1 MSEFVALRI
10 REYRRLAHDGVL
22 AVGLLISMGF
32 LALFVIYPLAEIL
45 SVSFSSQAAPVYQRL
60 LAARG
65 TWRVIANTLWMGLGV
80 ASLGTLLGFL
90 FAFVQVKLD
99 VPFKRFLN
107 LVGILPIV
115 SPPFAVAMS
124 AIVLFGRSG
133 LITKR
138 LLGIRYDI
146 YGLDGLVL
154 VMAVSFFPVAYL
166 TLLGMMRALDP
177 ALEEAAINLGAG
189 RWRVFRTVT
198 LPMLTPGLASSFL
211 LLFVEALADLANPLL
226 IGGNYTVLASRIYL
240 AIIGEYDLVAG
251 AVLSVILLAPSLAI
265 FFFQHYWVSRRS
277 FISVTGKPVGQH
289 RPIRSPWVKW
299 PLFGLCLL
307 ISGLI
312 LLMYG
317 FIFVGALTKVWGINY
332 ALTLE
337 HFRFVLFG
345 YGSEAMTDTTLLSA
359 IATPVAGLM
368 GMLIAFL
375 VVRREFVGRGLVDFS
390 SVLGL
395 AVPGTV
401 VGIGFILAF
410 NKPAWGGLVPKL
422 TGTALLIVL
431 AYVVRSIPASVRAGV
446 AALQQVDPAMEE
458 ASASLGASSIT
469 TFRKITMPLIRP
481 AFLTGLIYS
490 FARSMTSLS
499 AIIFLVTPRWR
510 VMTAQ
515 ILNEAETGR
524 FGNAAAYCV
533 VLIAIVLSAIGLLY
547 AVVGSATGAERLIE
561 TSDLT

>member
-1 MSEFVALRI
+1 MSELIALRV
-10 REYRRLAHDGVL
+10 REYRRLAQDGVL
-22 AVGLLISMGF
+22 AVGLLISLGF
-32 LALFVIYPLAEIL
+32 LGLFVVYPLVRIL
-45 SVSFSSQAAPVYQRL
+45 SVSLSSEALAVYQRL

-65 TWRVIANTLWMGLGV
+65 TWRVILNTLWMGLGV
-80 ASLGTLLGFL
+80 ASVGTLLGFL

-99 VPFKRFLN
+99 VPFKRFFN
-107 LVGILPIV
+107 LVGILPVI

-124 AIVLFGRSG
+124 TIVLFGRSG

-138 LLGIRYDI
+138 LLGIHYDI
-146 YGLDGLVL
+146 YGLDGLILVL
-154 VMAVSFFPVAYL
+154 AISFFPVAYL

-240 AIIGEYDLVAG
+240 AIIGEYDLHAG
-251 AVLSVILLAPSLAI
+251 AVLSLILLVPSLTV
-265 FFFQHYWVSRRS
+265 FFFQHYWISRRS
-277 FISVTGKPVGQH
+277 YVSVTGKPTGYH

-299 PLFGLCLL
+299 PLFALCLL

-312 LLMYG
+312 VLMYG
-317 FIFVGALTKVWGINY
+317 FIFVGAVTKVWGINY
-332 ALTLE
+332 GLTLE
-337 HFRFVLFG
+337 HFHFVLFG

-359 IATPVAGLM
+359 IATPLAGLM

-375 VVRREFVGRGLVDFS
+375 VVRRKFTGRNLVDFA

-410 NKPAWGGLVPKL
+410 NQPAWGGLIPKL
-422 TGTALLIVL
+422 TGTALIIVL
-431 AYVVRSIPASVRAGV
+431 AYVVRCIPGSVRSGV
-446 AALQQVDPAMEE
+446 AALQQVDEAMEE
-458 ASASLGASSIT
+458 ASASLGASSVM
-469 TFRKITMPLIRP
+469 TFGKITMPLIRP

-499 AIIFLVTPRWR
+499 AIIFLITPRWSI
-510 VMTAQ
+510 MTAQ

-533 VLIAIVLSAIGLLY
+533 VLIAIVLAAIGLMY
-547 AVVGSATGAERLIE
+547 AVVGSTTGAERFVE
-561 TSDLT
+561 T

>member
-1 MSEFVALRI
+1 MSEYFAIRI
-10 REYRRLAHDGVL
+10 HEYRRLTQDGIL
-22 AVGLLISMGF
+22 AIGLLISLGF
-32 LALFVIYPLAEIL
+32 LGVFVVYPLIKIL
-45 SVSFSSQAAPVYQRL
+45 SVGVSIEAVSVYQRL
-60 LAARG
+60 VAARG
-65 TWRVIANTLWMGLGV
+65 TWRVIGNTLRMGLGV
-80 ASLGTLLGFL
+80 ASAGTLLGFL

-99 VPFKRFLN
+99 VPFKRFFN
-107 LVGILPIV
+107 LIGILPII

-146 YGLDGLVL
+146 YGLDGLIL
-154 VMAVSFFPVAYL
+154 VMTISFFPVAYL
-166 TLLGMMRALDP
+166 TLLAMMRALDP
-177 ALEEAAINLGAG
+177 ALEEAAVNLGAG

-198 LPMLTPGLASSFL
+198 VPMLIPGLASSFL
-211 LLFVEALADLANPLL
+211 LLFVEAIADLANPLL
-226 IGGNYTVLASRIYL
+226 IGGNFTVLSSRIYL
-240 AIIGEYDLVAG
+240 AIIGEYDLTAG
-251 AVLSVILLAPSLAI
+251 AVLSIILLLPSLTI

-277 FISVTGKPVGQH
+277 YVSVTGKPTGYH
-289 RPIRSPWVKW
+289 KPIRSPWIKW
-299 PLFGLCLL
+299 PLFGLSL
-307 ISGLI
+307 IASGLI

-317 FIFVGALTKVWGINY
+317 FIFVGAVTKVWGINY

-337 HFRFVLFG
+337 HFHFVIFG
-345 YGSEAMTDTTLLSA
+345 YGSKAMIDTTLLAS
-359 IATPVAGLM
+359 IATPIAGLM

-375 VVRREFVGRGLVDFS
+375 VVRRNFMGRNLVDFT

-410 NKPAWGGLVPKL
+410 NQPMWGGLIPKL
-422 TGTALLIVL
+422 TGTALIIIL
-431 AYVVRSIPASVRAGV
+431 AYVVRCIPGSVRSGV
-446 AALQQVDPAMEE
+446 AALQQVDTAMEE
-458 ASASLGASSIT
+458 ASASLGASSVM
-469 TFRKITMPLIRP
+469 TFGKITMPLIRP
-481 AFLTGLIYS
+481 AFLTGMIYS

-510 VMTAQ
+510 IMTAQ

-533 VLIAIVLSAIGLLY
+533 VLIAIVLSAIGLMY
-547 AVVGSATGAERLIE
+547 AGIGSKTGAERLIE
-561 TSDLT
+561 M

>member
-1 MSEFVALRI
+1 MSEFITLRV
-10 REYRRLAHDGVL
+10 REYRRLAQDGVL
-22 AVGLLISMGF
+22 AVGLLISLGF
-32 LALFVIYPLAEIL
+32 LGLFVVYPLVRIL
-45 SVSFSSQAAPVYQRL
+45 SVSLSSEALAVYQRL

-65 TWRVIANTLWMGLGV
+65 TWRVILNTLWMGLGV
-80 ASLGTLLGFL
+80 ASVGTLLGFL

-99 VPFKRFLN
+99 VPFKRFFN
-107 LVGILPIV
+107 LVGVLPVI

-124 AIVLFGRSG
+124 TIVLFGRSG

-146 YGLDGLVL
+146 YGLDGLIL
-154 VMAVSFFPVAYL
+154 VMAISFFPVAYL

-226 IGGNYTVLASRIYL
+226 IGGNFTVLASRIYL
-240 AIIGEYDLVAG
+240 AIIGEYDLNAG
-251 AVLSVILLAPSLAI
+251 AVLSLILLVPSLAV

-277 FISVTGKPVGQH
+277 YVSVTGKPTGHH
-289 RPIRSPWVKW
+289 RPIRSLWVKW
-299 PLFGLCLL
+299 PLFALCLL

-312 LLMYG
+312 VLMYG
-317 FIFVGALTKVWGINY
+317 FIFVGAITKVWGINY
-332 ALTLE
+332 GLTLE
-337 HFRFVLFG
+337 HFHFVLFG

-375 VVRREFVGRGLVDFS
+375 VVRREFVGRGLVDFT

-410 NKPAWGGLVPKL
+410 NQPAWGGLIPKL
-422 TGTALLIVL
+422 TGTALIIVL
-431 AYVVRSIPASVRAGV
+431 AYVVRSIPGSVRSGV
-446 AALQQVDPAMEE
+446 AALQQVDAAMEE
-458 ASASLGASSIT
+458 ASASLGASSAT

-499 AIIFLVTPRWR
+499 AIIFLVTPRWHI
-510 VMTAQ
+510 MTSQ

-533 VLIAIVLSAIGLLY
+533 VLIAIVLSAIGLMY
-547 AVVGSATGAERLIE
+547 GVVGSTTGAERLVE
-561 TSDLT
+561 T

>member
-1 MSEFVALRI
+1 MSEFIALRVH
-10 REYRRLAHDGVL
+10 EYRRLVQDGVL
-22 AVGLLISMGF
+22 AVGLLISLGF
-32 LALFVIYPLAEIL
+32 LGLFVVYPLVRIL
-45 SVSFSSQAAPVYQRL
+45 SVSVSSEAVAVYQRL

-65 TWRVIANTLWMGLGV
+65 TWRVILNTLWMGLGV
-80 ASLGTLLGFL
+80 ASAGTLLGFL

-99 VPFKRFLN
+99 VPFKRFFN
-107 LVGILPIV
+107 LVGILPII

-124 AIVLFGRSG
+124 TIVLFGRSG

-138 LLGIRYDI
+138 LLGLRYDI
-146 YGLDGLVL
+146 YGLDGLIL
-154 VMAVSFFPVAYL
+154 VMAISFFPVAYL

-177 ALEEAAINLGAG
+177 ALEEAAVNLGAS

-240 AIIGEYDLVAG
+240 AIIGEYDLHAG
-251 AVLSVILLAPSLAI
+251 AVLSLILLVPSLTI

-277 FISVTGKPVGQH
+277 YVSVTGKPTGRHQ
-289 RPIRSPWVKW
+289 PIRLPWVKW
-299 PLFGLCLL
+299 PLFALCLL

-312 LLMYG
+312 VLMYG
-317 FIFVGALTKVWGINY
+317 FIFVGAVTKVWGINY
-332 ALTLE
+332 GLTLD

-345 YGSEAMTDTTLLSA
+345 YGSEAMTDTTLLA
-359 IATPVAGLM
+359 TIATPVAGLM

-375 VVRREFVGRGLVDFS
+375 VVRRQFVGRNLVDFT

-410 NKPAWGGLVPKL
+410 NQPMLGGLIPKL
-422 TGTALLIVL
+422 TGTALIIIL
-431 AYVVRSIPASVRAGV
+431 AYVVRCVPGSVRSGV
-446 AALQQVDPAMEE
+446 AALQQVDTAMEE
-458 ASASLGASSIT
+458 ASASLGASSVT
-469 TFRKITMPLIRP
+469 TFRRITMPLIRP

-499 AIIFLVTPRWR
+499 AIIFLVMPRWR
-510 VMTAQ
+510 IMTAQ

-533 VLIAIVLSAIGLLY
+533 VLIAIVLAAIGLMY
-547 AVVGSATGAERLIE
+547 RVVGSTTGAERLIE
-561 TSDLT
+561 T

>member
-1 MSEFVALRI
+1 MSEFIALRI
-10 REYRRLAHDGVL
+10 REYRRLAQDGVL
-22 AVGLLISMGF
+22 ALGLLISIGF
-32 LALFVIYPLAEIL
+32 LGLFVIYPLVKIL
-45 SVSFSSQAAPVYQRL
+45 SVSVSSEAAAVYQRL

-65 TWRVIANTLWMGLGV
+65 TWRVILNTLWMGLGV
-80 ASLGTLLGFL
+80 ASVGTLLGFL

-99 VPFKRFLN
+99 VPFKRFFN
-107 LVGILPIV
+107 LVGILPII

-124 AIVLFGRSG
+124 TIVLFGRSG

-138 LLGIRYDI
+138 LLGLRYDI
-146 YGLDGLVL
+146 YGLDGLLL
-154 VMAVSFFPVAYL
+154 VMAISFFPVAYL
-166 TLLGMMRALDP
+166 TLVGMMRALDP
-177 ALEEAAINLGAG
+177 SLEEAAVNLGAS
-189 RWRVFRTVT
+189 RWHVFRTVT

-240 AIIGEYDLVAG
+240 AIIGEYDLHAG
-251 AVLSVILLAPSLAI
+251 AVLSLILLVPSLTI

-277 FISVTGKPVGQH
+277 YVSVTGKPAGHH

-299 PLFGLCLL
+299 PLFTLCLL
-307 ISGLI
+307 VSGLI
-312 LLMYG
+312 VLMYG
-317 FIFVGALTKVWGINY
+317 FIFVGAFTKVWGINY
-332 ALTLE
+332 GLTLE
-337 HFRFVLFG
+337 HFHFVLFG

-375 VVRREFVGRGLVDFS
+375 VVRRQFVGRNLVDFT

-410 NKPAWGGLVPKL
+410 NQPMWGGLIPKL
-422 TGTALLIVL
+422 TGTALVIIM
-431 AYVVRSIPASVRAGV
+431 AYVVRSISGSVRTGV
-446 AALQQVDPAMEE
+446 AALQQVDKAMEE
-458 ASASLGASSIT
+458 ASASLGASSVT
-469 TFRKITMPLIRP
+469 TFRRITLPLIRP

-499 AIIFLVTPRWR
+499 AIIFLVTPRWHI
-510 VMTAQ
+510 MTSQ

-524 FGNAAAYCV
+524 YGNAAAYCI
-533 VLIAIVLSAIGLLY
+533 VLIVIVLAAIGLMY
-547 AVVGSATGAERLIE
+547 SVVGSTTGAERLIE
-561 TSDLT
+561 T

>member
-1 MSEFVALRI
+1 MSEFVALRL
-10 REYRRLAHDGVL
+10 REYRRLTQDGVL
-22 AVGLLISMGF
+22 AVGVLISLVFLGF
-32 LALFVIYPLAEIL
+32 FVVYPLVKIL
-45 SVSFSSQAAPVYQRL
+45 SISLSSEAVAVYQRL
-60 LAARG
+60 LAGRATG
-65 TWRVIANTLWMGLGV
+65 QVILNTVWMGLGV
-80 ASLGTLLGFL
+80 ASVGTLLGFL

-99 VPFKRFLN
+99 APFKRFFHLI
-107 LVGILPIV
+107 GILPII

-124 AIVLFGRSG
+124 VINLFGRSG
-133 LITKR
+133 LITHR

-146 YGLDGLVL
+146 YGLDGLILVL
-154 VMAVSFFPVAYL
+154 SISFFPVAYL

-177 ALEEAAINLGAG
+177 SMEEAATSLGAG
-189 RWRVFRTVT
+189 KWRVFRTVM
-198 LPMLTPGLASSFL
+198 LPMLVPGLASSFL

-226 IGGNYTVLASRIYL
+226 IGGNYTVLASRIYM
-240 AIIGEYDLVAG
+240 AIIGEYNLHAG
-251 AVLSVILLAPSLAI
+251 AVLSVILLLPSLTI

-277 FISVTGKPVGQH
+277 YVSVTGKPTGYGH
-289 RPIRSPWVKW
+289 PIRSPWVKW
-299 PLFGLCLL
+299 PLFALCAL

-312 LLMYG
+312 LLIYG
-317 FIFVGALTKVWGINY
+317 NIFVGAVVKVWGINY
-332 ALTLE
+332 GLTLE
-337 HFRFVLFG
+337 HFHFVLFG
-345 YGSEAMTDTTLLSA
+345 YGSKAMTDTTLLSA

-368 GMLIAFL
+368 GILIAFL
-375 VVRREFVGRGLVDFS
+375 VVRRKFMGRSLVDFT

-410 NKPAWGGLVPKL
+410 NQPMWGGLVPKL
-422 TGTALLIVL
+422 TGTGLIIIL
-431 AYVVRSIPASVRAGV
+431 AYVVRSIPASVRTGV
-446 AALQQVDPAMEE
+446 AAMQQVDEAMDE
-458 ASASLGASSIT
+458 ASTSLGASSAT
-469 TFRKITMPLIRP
+469 TFRRITMPLVRP

-510 VMTAQ
+510 IMTAQ

-533 VLIAIVLSAIGLLY
+533 VLIAIVLSSIGLMY

-561 TSDLT
+561 T

>member
-1 MSEFVALRI
+1 MSEFIALRVH
-10 REYRRLAHDGVL
+10 EYRRLVQDGVL
-22 AVGLLISMGF
+22 AVGLLISLGF
-32 LALFVIYPLAEIL
+32 LGLFVVYPLVKIL
-45 SVSFSSQAAPVYQRL
+45 SAGVSSEAVAVYQRL

-65 TWRVIANTLWMGLGV
+65 TWRVILNTLWMGLGV
-80 ASLGTLLGFL
+80 ASAGTLLGFL

-99 VPFKRFLN
+99 VPFKRFFN
-107 LVGILPIV
+107 LVGILPII

-124 AIVLFGRSG
+124 TIVLFGRSG

-138 LLGIRYDI
+138 LLGLRYDI
-146 YGLDGLVL
+146 YGLDGLIL
-154 VMAVSFFPVAYL
+154 VMAISFFPVAYL
-166 TLLGMMRALDP
+166 TLVGMMRALDP
-177 ALEEAAINLGAG
+177 ALEEAAVNLGAS

-240 AIIGEYDLVAG
+240 AIIGEYDLHAG
-251 AVLSVILLAPSLAI
+251 AVLSLILLVPSLTI

-277 FISVTGKPVGQH
+277 YVSVTGKPTGRHQ
-289 RPIRSPWVKW
+289 PIRLPWVKW
-299 PLFGLCLL
+299 PLFALCLL

-312 LLMYG
+312 VLMYG
-317 FIFVGALTKVWGINY
+317 FIFVGAVTKVWGINY
-332 ALTLE
+332 GLTLD

-345 YGSEAMTDTTLLSA
+345 YGSEAMTDTTLLA
-359 IATPVAGLM
+359 TIATPVAGLM

-375 VVRREFVGRGLVDFS
+375 VVRRQFMGRNLVDFT

-410 NKPAWGGLVPKL
+410 NQPMLGGLIPKL
-422 TGTALLIVL
+422 TGTALIIIL
-431 AYVVRSIPASVRAGV
+431 AYVVRCVPGSVRSGV
-446 AALQQVDPAMEE
+446 AALQQVDTAMEE
-458 ASASLGASSIT
+458 ASASLGASSVT
-469 TFRKITMPLIRP
+469 TFRRITMPLIRP

-499 AIIFLVTPRWR
+499 AIIFLVMPRWR
-510 VMTAQ
+510 IMTAQ

-533 VLIAIVLSAIGLLY
+533 VLIAIVLAAIGLMY
-547 AVVGSATGAERLIE
+547 RVVGSTTGAERLIE
-561 TSDLT
+561 T

>member
-1 MSEFVALRI
+1 MSEFITLRM

-22 AVGLLISMGF
+22 AVGLLISLGF
-32 LALFVIYPLAEIL
+32 LGFFVVYPLVKIL
-45 SVSFSSQAAPVYQRL
+45 SVSVSSEAVAVYQRL

-65 TWRVIANTLWMGLGV
+65 TWRVILNTLWMGLGV
-80 ASLGTLLGFL
+80 ASAGTLLGFL

-99 VPFKRFLN
+99 VPFKRFFN
-107 LVGILPIV
+107 LVGILPVI

-124 AIVLFGRSG
+124 TIVLFGRSG

-138 LLGIRYDI
+138 LLGLRYDI
-146 YGLDGLVL
+146 YGLDGLIL
-154 VMAVSFFPVAYL
+154 VMAISFFPVAYL
-166 TLLGMMRALDP
+166 TLVGMMRALDP
-177 ALEEAAINLGAG
+177 ALEEAAVNLGAS
-189 RWRVFRTVT
+189 RWRVFCTVT

-240 AIIGEYDLVAG
+240 AIIGEYDLHAG
-251 AVLSVILLAPSLAI
+251 AVLSLILLVPSLTI

-277 FISVTGKPVGQH
+277 YVSVTGKPAGHHQ
-289 RPIRSPWVKW
+289 PIRSPWVKW
-299 PLFGLCLL
+299 SLFALCLL

-312 LLMYG
+312 VLMYG
-317 FIFVGALTKVWGINY
+317 FIFVGAVTKVWGINY
-332 ALTLE
+332 GLTLE

-345 YGSEAMTDTTLLSA
+345 YGSEAMTDTTLLST

-375 VVRREFVGRGLVDFS
+375 VVRRQFMGRNLVDFT

-410 NKPAWGGLVPKL
+410 NQPMLGGLIPKL
-422 TGTALLIVL
+422 TGTALIIIL
-431 AYVVRSIPASVRAGV
+431 AYVVRCVPGSVRSGV
-446 AALQQVDPAMEE
+446 AALQQVDTAMEE
-458 ASASLGASSIT
+458 ASAGLGASSVT
-469 TFRKITMPLIRP
+469 TFRRITMPLIRP

-499 AIIFLVTPRWR
+499 AIIFLVMPRWR
-510 VMTAQ
+510 IMTAQ

-524 FGNAAAYCV
+524 YGNAAAYCV
-533 VLIAIVLSAIGLLY
+533 VLIAIVLAAIGLMY
-547 AVVGSATGAERLIE
+547 RVVGSTTGAERLIE
-561 TSDLT
+561 T

>member
-1 MSEFVALRI
+1 MSEFIALRVH
-10 REYRRLAHDGVL
+10 EYRRLVQDGVL
-22 AVGLLISMGF
+22 AVGLLISLGF
-32 LALFVIYPLAEIL
+32 LGLFVVYPLVKIL
-45 SVSFSSQAAPVYQRL
+45 SVSVSSEAVAVYQRL

-65 TWRVIANTLWMGLGV
+65 TWRVILNTLWMGLGV
-80 ASLGTLLGFL
+80 ASAGTLLGFL

-99 VPFKRFLN
+99 VPFKRFFN
-107 LVGILPIV
+107 LVGILPII

-124 AIVLFGRSG
+124 TIVLFGRSG

-138 LLGIRYDI
+138 LLGVRYDI
-146 YGLDGLVL
+146 YGLDGLIL
-154 VMAVSFFPVAYL
+154 VMAISFFPVAYL
-166 TLLGMMRALDP
+166 TLLGMIRALDP
-177 ALEEAAINLGAG
+177 ALEEAAVNLGAS

-240 AIIGEYDLVAG
+240 AIIGEYDLHAG
-251 AVLSVILLAPSLAI
+251 AVLSLILLVPSLTI

-277 FISVTGKPVGQH
+277 YVSVTGKPTGRHQ
-289 RPIRSPWVKW
+289 PIRLPWVKW
-299 PLFGLCLL
+299 PLFALCLL

-312 LLMYG
+312 VLMYG
-317 FIFVGALTKVWGINY
+317 FIFVGAVTKVWGINY
-332 ALTLE
+332 GLTLD

-345 YGSEAMTDTTLLSA
+345 YGSEAMTDTTLLA
-359 IATPVAGLM
+359 TIATPVAGLM

-375 VVRREFVGRGLVDFS
+375 VVRRQFMGRNLVDFT

-410 NKPAWGGLVPKL
+410 NQPMLGGLIPKL
-422 TGTALLIVL
+422 TGTALIIIL
-431 AYVVRSIPASVRAGV
+431 AYVVRCVPGSVRSGV
-446 AALQQVDPAMEE
+446 AALQQVDTAMEE
-458 ASASLGASSIT
+458 ASASLGASSVT
-469 TFRKITMPLIRP
+469 TFRRITMPLIRP

-499 AIIFLVTPRWR
+499 AIIFLVMPRWR
-510 VMTAQ
+510 IMTAQ

-533 VLIAIVLSAIGLLY
+533 VLIAIVLAAIGLMY
-547 AVVGSATGAERLIE
+547 RVVGSTTGAERLIE
-561 TSDLT
+561 T

>member
-1 MSEFVALRI
+1 MSEFITLRI
-10 REYRRLAHDGVL
+10 REYRRLAQDGVL
-22 AVGLLISMGF
+22 AVGLLISLGF
-32 LALFVIYPLAEIL
+32 LGLFVVYPLLQIL
-45 SVSFSSQAAPVYQRL
+45 SVSVSSEAAAVYQRL

-65 TWRVIANTLWMGLGV
+65 TWRVILNTLWMGLGV
-80 ASLGTLLGFL
+80 ASVGTLLGFL

-99 VPFKRFLN
+99 VPFKRFFN
-107 LVGILPIV
+107 LVGILPII

-124 AIVLFGRSG
+124 TIVLFGRSG

-138 LLGIRYDI
+138 LLGLRYDI

-154 VMAVSFFPVAYL
+154 VMAISFFPVAYL

-177 ALEEAAINLGAG
+177 SLEEAAVNLGAS

-240 AIIGEYDLVAG
+240 AIIGEYDLTAG
-251 AVLSVILLAPSLAI
+251 AVLSLILLAPSLTI

-277 FISVTGKPVGQH
+277 YVSVTGKPTGRH
-289 RPIRSPWVKW
+289 KPISSPWVKW

-307 ISGLI
+307 VSGLI

-317 FIFVGALTKVWGINY
+317 FIFVGAVTKVWGINY
-332 ALTLE
+332 GLTLE
-337 HFRFVLFG
+337 HFHFVLFG
-345 YGSEAMTDTTLLSA
+345 YGSEAMIDTTLLA
-359 IATPVAGLM
+359 TIATPVAGLM

-375 VVRREFVGRGLVDFS
+375 VVRRQFVGRELVDFT

-410 NKPAWGGLVPKL
+410 NQPMWGGLIPKL
-422 TGTALLIVL
+422 TGTALVIVL
-431 AYVVRSIPASVRAGV
+431 AYVVRCIPGSVRSGV
-446 AALQQVDPAMEE
+446 AAMQQVDAAMEE
-458 ASASLGASSIT
+458 ASASLGARSVA
-469 TFRKITMPLIRP
+469 TFRRITLPLIRP

-510 VMTAQ
+510 IMTAQ

-524 FGNAAAYCV
+524 FGNAAAYCI
-533 VLIAIVLSAIGLLY
+533 VLIVIVLAAIGLMY
-547 AVVGSATGAERLIE
+547 AGVGSTTGAERLVE
-561 TSDLT
+561 T

>member
-1 MSEFVALRI
+1 MSEFIALRVH
-10 REYRRLAHDGVL
+10 EYRRLVQDGVL
-22 AVGLLISMGF
+22 AVGLLISLGF
-32 LALFVIYPLAEIL
+32 LGLFVVYPLVKIL
-45 SVSFSSQAAPVYQRL
+45 SAGVSSEAVAVYQRL

-65 TWRVIANTLWMGLGV
+65 TWRVILNTLWMGLGV
-80 ASLGTLLGFL
+80 ASAGTLLGFL

-99 VPFKRFLN
+99 VPFKRFFN
-107 LVGILPIV
+107 LVGILPVI

-124 AIVLFGRSG
+124 TIVLFGRSG

-138 LLGIRYDI
+138 LLGLRYDI
-146 YGLDGLVL
+146 YGLDGLIL
-154 VMAVSFFPVAYL
+154 VMAISFFPVAYL
-166 TLLGMMRALDP
+166 TLVGMMRALDP
-177 ALEEAAINLGAG
+177 ALEEAAVNLGAS

-240 AIIGEYDLVAG
+240 AIIGEYDLHAG
-251 AVLSVILLAPSLAI
+251 AVLSLILLVPSLTI

-277 FISVTGKPVGQH
+277 YVSVTGKPTGRHQ
-289 RPIRSPWVKW
+289 PIRLPWVKW
-299 PLFGLCLL
+299 PLFALCLL

-312 LLMYG
+312 VLMYG
-317 FIFVGALTKVWGINY
+317 FIFVGAVTKVWGINY
-332 ALTLE
+332 GLTLD

-345 YGSEAMTDTTLLSA
+345 YGSEAMTDTTLLA
-359 IATPVAGLM
+359 TIATPVAGLM

-375 VVRREFVGRGLVDFS
+375 VVRRQFMGRNLVDFT

-410 NKPAWGGLVPKL
+410 NQPMLGGLIPKL
-422 TGTALLIVL
+422 TGTALIIIL
-431 AYVVRSIPASVRAGV
+431 AYVVRCVPGSVRSGV
-446 AALQQVDPAMEE
+446 AALQQVDTAMEE
-458 ASASLGASSIT
+458 ASASLGASSVT
-469 TFRKITMPLIRP
+469 TFRRITMPLIRP

-499 AIIFLVTPRWR
+499 AIIFLVMPRWR
-510 VMTAQ
+510 IMTAQ

-533 VLIAIVLSAIGLLY
+533 VLIAIVLAAIGLMY
-547 AVVGSATGAERLIE
+547 RVVGSTTGAERLIE
-561 TSDLT
+561 T

>member
-1 MSEFVALRI
+1 MSELVTLRL
-10 REYRRLAHDGVL
+10 REYRRLTQDGVL
-22 AVGLLISMGF
+22 ALGLLISIGF
-32 LALFVIYPLAEIL
+32 LGLFVVYPLVRIL
-45 SVSFSSQAAPVYQRL
+45 SVSVSSEALAVYQRL

-65 TWRVIANTLWMGLGV
+65 TWRVILNTLWMGLGV
-80 ASLGTLLGFL
+80 ASVGTLLGFL

-99 VPFKRFLN
+99 VPFKRFFN
-107 LVGILPIV
+107 LVGILPII

-124 AIVLFGRSG
+124 TIVLFGRSG

-138 LLGIRYDI
+138 LLGLRYDI
-146 YGLDGLVL
+146 YGLDGLIL
-154 VMAVSFFPVAYL
+154 VMAISFFPVAYL

-177 ALEEAAINLGAG
+177 ALEEAAVNLGAS

-226 IGGNYTVLASRIYL
+226 IGGNFTVLASRIYL
-240 AIIGEYDLVAG
+240 AIIGEYDLNAG
-251 AVLSVILLAPSLAI
+251 AVLSLILLVPSLAI

-277 FISVTGKPVGQH
+277 YVSVTGKPTGHHQ
-289 RPIRSPWVKW
+289 PIRSPWVKW

-307 ISGLI
+307 VSGLI
-312 LLMYG
+312 VLMYG
-317 FIFVGALTKVWGINY
+317 FIFVGAVTRVWGINY
-332 ALTLE
+332 GLTLE
-337 HFRFVLFG
+337 HFQFVLFG
-345 YGSEAMTDTTLLSA
+345 YGSEAMTDTTLLST

-375 VVRREFVGRGLVDFS
+375 VVRREFVGRGLVDFA

-401 VGIGFILAF
+401 VGIGFILVF
-410 NKPAWGGLVPKL
+410 NQPMWGGLIPKL
-422 TGTALLIVL
+422 TGTALIIIL
-431 AYVVRSIPASVRAGV
+431 AYVVRCIPGSVRSGV
-446 AALQQVDPAMEE
+446 AALQQVDAAMEE
-458 ASASLGASSIT
+458 ASASLGASSVT

-510 VMTAQ
+510 IMTAQ

-533 VLIAIVLSAIGLLY
+533 VLIGIVLSAIGLMY
-547 AVVGSATGAERLIE
+547 TVVGSTTGAERLVE
-561 TSDLT
+561 T

>member
-1 MSEFVALRI
+1 MSELIARRI
-10 REYRRLAHDGVL
+10 HEYRRLAQDGVL
-22 AVGLLISMGF
+22 AIGLLISLGF
-32 LALFVIYPLAEIL
+32 LGLFVVYPLVKIL
-45 SVSFSSQAAPVYQRL
+45 SVGLSSESVAVYQRL

-65 TWRVIANTLWMGLGV
+65 TWRVILNTLWMGLGV
-80 ASLGTLLGFL
+80 ATVGTALGFL

-99 VPFKRFLN
+99 VPFKRFFN
-107 LVGILPIV
+107 LIGVLPII

-124 AIVLFGRSG
+124 TIVLFGRSG

-154 VMAVSFFPVAYL
+154 VMAISFFPVAYL
-166 TLLGMMRALDP
+166 MLLSMMRALDP

-189 RWRVFRTVT
+189 RWRVFRTIT
-198 LPMLTPGLASSFL
+198 LPMLIPGLASSFL

-240 AIIGEYDLVAG
+240 AIIGEYDLNAG
-251 AVLSVILLAPSLAI
+251 AVLSLILLVPSLTI

-277 FISVTGKPVGQH
+277 YVSVTGKPTGHH

-299 PLFGLCLL
+299 SLFTLCLL
-307 ISGLI
+307 VSGLVV
-312 LLMYG
+312 LLYG
-317 FIFVGALTKVWGINY
+317 FIFVGAITKVWGINY
-332 ALTLE
+332 GLTLE
-337 HFRFVLFG
+337 HFHFVIFG
-345 YGSEAMTDTTLLSA
+345 YGSEAMTDTTLLAA
-359 IATPVAGLM
+359 IATPAAGLM

-375 VVRREFVGRGLVDFS
+375 VVRRKFTGRGLVDFA

-410 NKPAWGGLVPKL
+410 NRPSAGGLIPKL
-422 TGTALLIVL
+422 TGTALIIVL
-431 AYVVRSIPASVRAGV
+431 AYVVRCIPGSVRTGV
-446 AALQQVDPAMEE
+446 AALQQIDKAMEE
-458 ASASLGASSIT
+458 ASASLGASSVT
-469 TFRKITMPLIRP
+469 TFRRITMPLIRP

-499 AIIFLVTPRWR
+499 AIIFLITPRWR
-510 VMTAQ
+510 IMTAQ

-533 VLIAIVLSAIGLLY
+533 VLIAIVLAAIGLMY
-547 AVVGSATGAERLIE
+547 AVVGSTTGAERFVE
-561 TSDLT
+561 T

>member
-1 MSEFVALRI
+1 MPEFIALRM

-22 AVGLLISMGF
+22 AVGLLISLGF
-32 LALFVIYPLAEIL
+32 LGLFVVYPLVKIL
-45 SVSFSSQAAPVYQRL
+45 SVSVSSEAVAVYQRL

-65 TWRVIANTLWMGLGV
+65 TWRVILNTLWMGLGV
-80 ASLGTLLGFL
+80 ASAGTLLGFL

-99 VPFKRFLN
+99 VPFKRFFN
-107 LVGILPIV
+107 LVGILPVI

-124 AIVLFGRSG
+124 TIVLFGRSG

-146 YGLDGLVL
+146 YGLDGLIL
-154 VMAVSFFPVAYL
+154 VMAISFFPVAYL

-177 ALEEAAINLGAG
+177 ALEEAAVNLGAS

-240 AIIGEYDLVAG
+240 AIIGEYDLHAG
-251 AVLSVILLAPSLAI
+251 AVLSLILLVPSLTI

-277 FISVTGKPVGQH
+277 YVSVTGKPTGRHQ
-289 RPIRSPWVKW
+289 PIRSPWVKW
-299 PLFGLCLL
+299 PLFALCLL

-312 LLMYG
+312 VLMYG
-317 FIFVGALTKVWGINY
+317 FIFVGAVTKVWGINY
-332 ALTLE
+332 GLTLD

-345 YGSEAMTDTTLLSA
+345 YGSEAMTDTTLLA
-359 IATPVAGLM
+359 TIATPVAGLM

-375 VVRREFVGRGLVDFS
+375 VVRRQFMGRNLVDFT

-410 NKPAWGGLVPKL
+410 NQPMLGGLIPKL
-422 TGTALLIVL
+422 TGTALIIIL
-431 AYVVRSIPASVRAGV
+431 AYVVRCVPGSVRSGV
-446 AALQQVDPAMEE
+446 AALQQVDTAMEE
-458 ASASLGASSIT
+458 ASASLGASSVT
-469 TFRKITMPLIRP
+469 TFRRITMPLIRP

-499 AIIFLVTPRWR
+499 AIIFLVMPRWR
-510 VMTAQ
+510 IMTAQ

-533 VLIAIVLSAIGLLY
+533 VLIAIVLAAIGLMY
-547 AVVGSATGAERLIE
+547 RVVGSTTGAERLIE
-561 TSDLT
+561 T

>member
-1 MSEFVALRI
+1 MSEFIALRV
-10 REYRRLAHDGVL
+10 REYRRLTQDGVL
-22 AVGLLISMGF
+22 AVGLLISLVF
-32 LALFVIYPLAEIL
+32 LGVFVVYPLGKIL
-45 SVSFSSQAAPVYQRL
+45 SVSLSSEASAVYQRL

-65 TWRVIANTLWMGLGV
+65 TWQVILNTVWMGLGTAAV
-80 ASLGTLLGFL
+80 GTLLGFL

-99 VPFKRFLN
+99 VPFKRFFN
-107 LVGILPIV
+107 LVGILPII

-124 AIVLFGRSG
+124 VIVLFGRSG
-133 LITKR
+133 LITKQ

-146 YGLDGLVL
+146 YGLEGLILVL
-154 VMAVSFFPVAYL
+154 SISFFPVAYL

-177 ALEEAAINLGAG
+177 SLDEAATSLGAG
-189 RWRVFRTVT
+189 KWRVFRTVM
-198 LPMLTPGLASSFL
+198 LPMLVPGLASAFL

-226 IGGNYTVLASRIYL
+226 IGGNYTVLASRIYM
-240 AIIGEYDLVAG
+240 AIIGEYDLRAG
-251 AVLSVILLAPSLAI
+251 AVLSVILLVPSLTI
-265 FFFQHYWVSRRS
+265 FFFQHYWVSRHS
-277 FISVTGKPVGQH
+277 HVSVTGKPTGHHQ
-289 RPIRSPWVKW
+289 PIRSPWVKW
-299 PLFGLCLL
+299 PLFALCAL

-312 LLMYG
+312 LLIYG
-317 FIFVGALTKVWGINY
+317 FIFVGATTKVWGINY
-332 ALTLE
+332 GLTLE

-345 YGSEAMTDTTLLSA
+345 YGSKAMIDTTLLSA

-375 VVRREFVGRGLVDFS
+375 VVRRKFTGRSLVDFT

-410 NKPAWGGLVPKL
+410 NQPTFGGLLPKL
-422 TGTALLIVL
+422 TGTALIIIL
-431 AYVVRSIPASVRAGV
+431 AYVVRSIPASVRSGV
-446 AALQQVDPAMEE
+446 AALQQIGEAMEE
-458 ASASLGASSIT
+458 ASASLGARSVT
-469 TFRKITMPLIRP
+469 TFRRITMPLIRP

-510 VMTAQ
+510 VMTTQ

-533 VLIAIVLSAIGLLY
+533 VLIAIVLAAIGLMY
-547 AVVGSATGAERLIE
+547 AVVGSTTGAERFIE
-561 TSDLT
+561 T

>member
-1 MSEFVALRI
+1 MSEFIALRV
-10 REYRRLAHDGVL
+10 REYRRLAQDGML
-22 AVGLLISMGF
+22 AVGLLISLGF
-32 LALFVIYPLAEIL
+32 LGLFVVYPLVKIL
-45 SVSFSSQAAPVYQRL
+45 SVSVSSEAVAVYQRL

-65 TWRVIANTLWMGLGV
+65 TWRVILNTLWMGLGV
-80 ASLGTLLGFL
+80 ASAGTLLGFL

-99 VPFKRFLN
+99 VPFKRFFN
-107 LVGILPIV
+107 LVGILPII

-124 AIVLFGRSG
+124 TIVLFGRSG

-138 LLGIRYDI
+138 LLGVRYDI
-146 YGLDGLVL
+146 YGLDGLIL
-154 VMAVSFFPVAYL
+154 VMAISFFPVAYL

-177 ALEEAAINLGAG
+177 ALEEAAVNLGAS
-189 RWRVFRTVT
+189 RWCVFRTVT

-240 AIIGEYDLVAG
+240 AIIGEYDLHAG
-251 AVLSVILLAPSLAI
+251 AVLSLILLVPSLTI

-277 FISVTGKPVGQH
+277 YVSVTGKPTGRHQ
-289 RPIRSPWVKW
+289 PIRLPWVKW
-299 PLFGLCLL
+299 PLFALCLL

-312 LLMYG
+312 VLMYG
-317 FIFVGALTKVWGINY
+317 FIFVGAVTKVWGINY
-332 ALTLE
+332 GLTLD

-345 YGSEAMTDTTLLSA
+345 YGSEAMTDTTLLA
-359 IATPVAGLM
+359 TIATPVAGLM

-375 VVRREFVGRGLVDFS
+375 VVRRQFMGRNLVDFT

-410 NKPAWGGLVPKL
+410 NQPMLGGLIPKL
-422 TGTALLIVL
+422 TGTALIIIL
-431 AYVVRSIPASVRAGV
+431 AYVVRCVPGSVRSGV
-446 AALQQVDPAMEE
+446 AALQQVDTAMEE
-458 ASASLGASSIT
+458 ASASLGASSVT
-469 TFRKITMPLIRP
+469 TFRRITMPLIRP

-499 AIIFLVTPRWR
+499 AIIFLVMPRWR
-510 VMTAQ
+510 IMTAQ

-533 VLIAIVLSAIGLLY
+533 VLIAIVLAAIGLMY
-547 AVVGSATGAERLIE
+547 RVVGSTTGAERLIE
-561 TSDLT
+561 T